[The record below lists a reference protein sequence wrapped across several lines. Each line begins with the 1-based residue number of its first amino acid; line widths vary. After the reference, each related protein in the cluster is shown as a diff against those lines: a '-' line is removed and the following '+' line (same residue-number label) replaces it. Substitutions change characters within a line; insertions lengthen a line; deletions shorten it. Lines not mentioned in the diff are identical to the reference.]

1 MFAAAHFVCL
11 KLSAAVIV
19 RSRYLT
25 RFYKYFILEALMK
38 FSSLTKFIYCA
49 VSLTTVLSSCV
60 FAADTG
66 VISGTGVN
74 IRNGSSTSSAI
85 IRQGNNN
92 EAFTVTDYENGWYKV
107 NGSGVTGGYVNSS
120 FFKITSADARVTGD
134 GVNIRK
140 GPSKSSDIIASLS
153 SGASITVTGQ
163 SGDWYSFNYNGTN
176 AYIYKE
182 FVSGNFVSLVS
193 QVDAQPT
200 TVASAE
206 PETQVTT
213 QSAAQTTTA
222 QADNTQAQDASAV
235 SYSPAGGSSSA
246 SGDDL
251 VAFAKQFLGT
261 PYVYGGTSLT
271 SGVDCS
277 GFTYSIYNN
286 FGISLNRC
294 SKDQIANGTPVSTS
308 NLVPGDLVFFNT
320 GGNSVISH
328 VGMYIGNGQYIHST
342 DSNNNQGVRID
353 SLNSAYA
360 KNTYYGACRVLA

>member
-1 MFAAAHFVCL
+1 
-11 KLSAAVIV
+11 
-19 RSRYLT
+19 
-25 RFYKYFILEALMK
+25 MK

-49 VSLTTVLSSCV
+49 VSFTTLLSSCV
-60 FAADTG
+60 FAADSG

-85 IRQGNNN
+85 VRQGNDN
-92 EAFTVTDYENGWYKV
+92 ETFTVTAYENGWYKV
-107 NGSGVTGGYVNSS
+107 NGNGVTGGYINSS

-140 GPSKSSDIIASLS
+140 GPSKSSEIIASLS

-163 SGDWYSFNYNGTN
+163 SGDWYSFNYNGTT
-176 AYIYKE
+176 AYIFKE
-182 FVSGNFVSLVS
+182 FVNGTYASSVPQVSVE
-193 QVDAQPT
+193 AT
-200 TVASAE
+200 TEA
-206 PETQVTT
+206 TT
-213 QSAAQTTTA
+213 QAATKATTQTTTTIQTTTKAENA
-222 QADNTQAQDASAV
+222 QAQEATTV
-235 SYSPAGGSSSA
+235 SYSPAGAASSA
-246 SGDDL
+246 NGEQL

-261 PYVYGGTSLT
+261 PYVYGGTNLN

-277 GFTYSIYNN
+277 GFTYSVYNN

-328 VGMYIGNGQYIHST
+328 VGMYIGDGQYIHST

-353 SLNSAYA
+353 SLSSAYA